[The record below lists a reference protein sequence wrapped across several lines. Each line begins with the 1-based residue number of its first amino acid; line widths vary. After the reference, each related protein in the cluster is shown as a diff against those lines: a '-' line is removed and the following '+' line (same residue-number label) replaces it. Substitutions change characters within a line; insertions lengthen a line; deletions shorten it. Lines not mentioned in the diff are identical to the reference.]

1 MKMKIKSKQMM
12 RNIPFSIIDIGSF
25 SIRLVVYDSLSVAAR
40 TLFNEK
46 VICNLGKVVAV
57 HSKIEG
63 KELKFMLDVLDR
75 FVSIA
80 KSMNCQTPVF
90 LATEAIR
97 ISQNRLQIEK
107 IIRDRFDVKLKILS
121 EESEGKLA
129 ALGILYSHKNVTG
142 IVGDL
147 GGGSLELTCVNS
159 DINFLGSLKLG
170 YAFLENI
177 GDPFSYPVNEYIVK
191 SLKKIKNYSSKNF
204 YAVGGS
210 FRAIARLYM
219 FIMDINLKVVQD
231 FSISS
236 QRIKNI
242 LKKNLV
248 TKNNKINAD
257 LLLNITKSRRNSLP
271 YALNVLEHIIL
282 FFGVKDVY
290 FSSSGIREG
299 YINSLIKE
307 SSNNAFLFQI
317 KRLADK
323 TMTSSMAEGLFKWL
337 EEVSGTFNI
346 NDDILI
352 SACWISNIAWD
363 VHPEHRR
370 MYGMERI
377 LWYPFYGISRK
388 ERIELAFIMY
398 FRHSNGIK
406 DKYVKQFYNQIDDDK
421 KNLCKFIGQCL
432 RLAHHITGGV
442 SIKNLNFCNLK
453 FKKGSL
459 KLIVKDKH
467 SIFYGEAIP
476 RGLKNA
482 ANAISAESSE
492 IKFV

>member
-1 MKMKIKSKQMM
+1 MKIQNNQIK
-12 RNIPFSIIDIGSF
+12 NTPFSIIDIGSF

-57 HSKIEG
+57 NSKIEG

-75 FVSIA
+75 FVSIS
-80 KSMNCQTPVF
+80 KSMNSQTPTF
-90 LATEAIR
+90 LATSAIR
-97 ISQNRLQIEK
+97 ISQNRLHIEK
-107 IIRDRFDVKLKILS
+107 IIRDRFDANLKILS
-121 EESEGKLA
+121 EESEGKFA

-147 GGGSLELTCVNS
+147 GGGSLELTCVNG

-177 GDPFSYPVNEYIVK
+177 GEPFSYSVNDHIVK
-191 SLKKIKNYSSKNF
+191 SLKKIKNHGYRNF

-210 FRAIARLYM
+210 FRVIARLYM
-219 FIMDINLKVVQD
+219 FLKKINLKVVQD

-236 QRIKNI
+236 QNIKNI

-248 TKNNKINAD
+248 TKNNKINTD

-271 YALNVLEHIIL
+271 YALNVLEHMIS
-282 FFGVKDVY
+282 FFNVKDVY
-290 FSSSGIREG
+290 FSSSSIREG
-299 YINSLIKE
+299 YINSLIKG
-307 SSNNAFLFQI
+307 SNNDAFLFQI
-317 KRLADK
+317 KRLADQ
-323 TMTSSMAEGLFKWL
+323 TMTSSMANGLFKWL
-337 EEVSGTFNI
+337 KDVSSTFNI
-346 NDDILI
+346 SDDILM

-370 MYGMERI
+370 MYGLERI

-406 DKYVKQFYNQIDDDK
+406 DKNVEEFYNQIEDNK
-421 KNLCKFIGQCL
+421 KNLCKFVGQCL
-432 RLAHHITGGV
+432 RLAHHITGGI
-442 SIKNLNFCNLK
+442 STKNLKLCNLK
-453 FKKGSL
+453 LKKNSL

>member
-1 MKMKIKSKQMM
+1 MKIQNKQIIK
-12 RNIPFSIIDIGSF
+12 NTPFSIIDIGSY
-25 SIRLVVYDSLSVAAR
+25 SVRLVVYDSLSVAAR

-57 HSKIEG
+57 NSKIEG

-75 FVSIA
+75 FVSIS
-80 KSMNCQTPVF
+80 KSMNSQTPTF
-90 LATEAIR
+90 LATSAIR

-107 IIRDRFDVKLKILS
+107 IIKDRFDANLKILS
-121 EESEGKLA
+121 EESEGKFA

-147 GGGSLELTCVNS
+147 GGGSLELTCVNG

-177 GDPFSYPVNEYIVK
+177 GEPFSYSVNDHIVK
-191 SLKKIKNYSSKNF
+191 SLKKIKNHGYRNF

-210 FRAIARLYM
+210 FRVIARLYM
-219 FIMDINLKVVQD
+219 FLKKINLKVVQD

-236 QRIKNI
+236 QNINNI

-248 TKNNKINAD
+248 TKNKKINTD

-282 FFGVKDVY
+282 FFSVKDVY

-299 YINSLIKE
+299 YINSLIKG
-307 SSNNAFLFQI
+307 SNNDAFLFQI
-317 KRLADK
+317 QRLADQ
-323 TMTSSMAEGLFKWL
+323 TMTSSMANGLFKWL
-337 EEVSGTFNI
+337 KDVSSTFNI
-346 NDDILI
+346 SDDILM

-370 MYGMERI
+370 MYGLERI

-388 ERIELAFIMY
+388 ERIELALIMY

-406 DKYVKQFYNQIDDDK
+406 DKNVEEFYNQIDDNK
-421 KNLCKFIGQCL
+421 KNLCKFVGQCL
-432 RLAHHITGGV
+432 RLAHHITGGI
-442 SIKNLNFCNLK
+442 STKNLKLCNLK
-453 FKKGSL
+453 LKKNSL
-459 KLIVKDKH
+459 KLIVKNKH

>member
-1 MKMKIKSKQMM
+1 MKIQNRQIIK
-12 RNIPFSIIDIGSF
+12 NTPFSIIDIGSF

-57 HSKIEG
+57 NSKIEG

-75 FVSIA
+75 FVSIS
-80 KSMNCQTPVF
+80 KSMNSQTPTF
-90 LATEAIR
+90 LATSAIR

-107 IIRDRFDVKLKILS
+107 IIKDRFDANLKILS
-121 EESEGKLA
+121 EESEGKFA

-147 GGGSLELTCVNS
+147 GGGSLELTCVNG
-159 DINFLGSLKLG
+159 DIDFLGSLKLG

-177 GDPFSYPVNEYIVK
+177 GEPFSYSVNDHIVK
-191 SLKKIKNYSSKNF
+191 SLKKIKNHEYRNF

-210 FRAIARLYM
+210 FRVIARLYM
-219 FIMDINLKVVQD
+219 FLKKINLKVVQD

-236 QRIKNI
+236 QNIKNI

-248 TKNNKINAD
+248 TKNKKINTD

-271 YALNVLEHIIL
+271 YALNVLEHMIS
-282 FFGVKDVY
+282 FFNVKDVY
-290 FSSSGIREG
+290 FSSSSIREG
-299 YINSLIKE
+299 YINSLIKG
-307 SSNNAFLFQI
+307 SNNDAFLFQI
-317 KRLADK
+317 QRLADQ
-323 TMTSSMAEGLFKWL
+323 TMTSSMANGLFKWL
-337 EEVSGTFNI
+337 KDVSSTFNI
-346 NDDILI
+346 SDDILM

-370 MYGMERI
+370 MYAMERV
-377 LWYPFYGISRK
+377 LWYPFYRISRE
-388 ERIELAFIMY
+388 ERIELALTMY
-398 FRHSNGIK
+398 FRHSNAIK
-406 DKYVKQFYNQIDDDK
+406 NKLAEKYLSQIDGNTK
-421 KNLCKFIGQCL
+421 IRCRFIGQCL
-432 RLAHHITGGV
+432 RLAHHITGGI
-442 SIKNLNFCNLK
+442 SSKNLDTCYLRLKKDNLK
-453 FKKGSL
+453 LHVIGKN
-459 KLIVKDKH
+459 

-482 ANAISAESSE
+482 ANAIGIYKTE
-492 IKFV
+492 IKFNS

>member
-1 MKMKIKSKQMM
+1 MKIQNRQIIK
-12 RNIPFSIIDIGSF
+12 NTPFSIIDIGSF

-57 HSKIEG
+57 NSKIEG

-75 FVSIA
+75 FVSIS
-80 KSMNCQTPVF
+80 KSMNSQTPTF
-90 LATEAIR
+90 LATSAIR

-107 IIRDRFDVKLKILS
+107 IIKDRFDANLKILS
-121 EESEGKLA
+121 EESEGKFA

-147 GGGSLELTCVNS
+147 GGGSLELTCVNG

-177 GDPFSYPVNEYIVK
+177 GKPFSYSVNDHIVK
-191 SLKKIKNYSSKNF
+191 SLKKIKNHEYRNF

-210 FRAIARLYM
+210 FRVIARLYM
-219 FIMDINLKVVQD
+219 FLKKINLKVVQD

-236 QRIKNI
+236 QNIKNI

-248 TKNNKINAD
+248 TKNKKINTD

-271 YALNVLEHIIL
+271 YALNVLEHMIS
-282 FFGVKDVY
+282 FFNVKDVY
-290 FSSSGIREG
+290 FSSSSIREG
-299 YINSLIKE
+299 YINSLIKG
-307 SSNNAFLFQI
+307 SNNDAFLFQI
-317 KRLADK
+317 QRLADQ
-323 TMTSSMAEGLFKWL
+323 TMTSSMANGLFKWL
-337 EEVSGTFNI
+337 KDVSSTFNI
-346 NDDILI
+346 SDDILM

-370 MYGMERI
+370 MYAMERV
-377 LWYPFYGISRK
+377 LWYPFYRISRE
-388 ERIELAFIMY
+388 ERIELALTMY
-398 FRHSNGIK
+398 FRHSNAIK
-406 DKYVKQFYNQIDDDK
+406 NKLAEKYLSQIDGNTK
-421 KNLCKFIGQCL
+421 IRCRFIGQCL
-432 RLAHHITGGV
+432 RLAHHITGGI
-442 SIKNLNFCNLK
+442 SSKNLDTCYLRLKKDNLK
-453 FKKGSL
+453 LHVIGKN
-459 KLIVKDKH
+459 

-482 ANAISAESSE
+482 ANAIGIYKTE
-492 IKFV
+492 IKFNS

>member
-1 MKMKIKSKQMM
+1 MKIQNKQIIK
-12 RNIPFSIIDIGSF
+12 NTPFSIIDIGSF
-25 SIRLVVYDSLSVAAR
+25 SVRLVVYDSLSVAAR

-57 HSKIEG
+57 NSKIEG

-75 FVSIA
+75 FVSIS
-80 KSMNCQTPVF
+80 KSMNSQTPTF
-90 LATEAIR
+90 LATSAIR
-97 ISQNRLQIEK
+97 ISQNRLHIEK
-107 IIRDRFDVKLKILS
+107 IIRDRFDANLKILS
-121 EESEGKLA
+121 EESEGKFA

-147 GGGSLELTCVNS
+147 GGGSLELTCVNG

-177 GDPFSYPVNEYIVK
+177 GEPFSYSVNDHIVK
-191 SLKKIKNYSSKNF
+191 SLKKIKNHGYRNF

-210 FRAIARLYM
+210 FRVIARLYM
-219 FIMDINLKVVQD
+219 FLKKINLKVVQD

-236 QRIKNI
+236 QNIKNI

-248 TKNNKINAD
+248 TKNKKINTD

-271 YALNVLEHIIL
+271 YALNVLEHMIL
-282 FFGVKDVY
+282 FFNVKKVY
-290 FSSSGIREG
+290 FSSSSIREG
-299 YINSLIKE
+299 YINSLIKG
-307 SSNNAFLFQI
+307 SNNDAFLFQI
-317 KRLADK
+317 QRLADQ
-323 TMTSSMAEGLFKWL
+323 TMTSSMANGLFKWL
-337 EEVSGTFNI
+337 KDVSSTFNI
-346 NDDILI
+346 SDDILM

-370 MYGMERI
+370 MYGLERI

-388 ERIELAFIMY
+388 ERIELALIMY

-406 DKYVKQFYNQIDDDK
+406 DKNVEEFYNQIDDNK
-421 KNLCKFIGQCL
+421 KNLCKFVGQCL
-432 RLAHHITGGV
+432 RLAHHITGGI
-442 SIKNLNFCNLK
+442 STKNLKLCNLK
-453 FKKGSL
+453 LKKNSL
-459 KLIVKDKH
+459 KLIVKNKH

>member
-1 MKMKIKSKQMM
+1 MKIQNNQIK
-12 RNIPFSIIDIGSF
+12 NTPFSIIDIGSF

-57 HSKIEG
+57 NSKIEG

-75 FVSIA
+75 FVSIS
-80 KSMNCQTPVF
+80 KSMNSQTPTF
-90 LATEAIR
+90 LATSAIR
-97 ISQNRLQIEK
+97 ISQNRFQIEK
-107 IIRDRFDVKLKILS
+107 IIRDRFDVNLKVLS
-121 EESEGKLA
+121 EESEGKFA

-147 GGGSLELTCVNS
+147 GGGSLELTCVND

-177 GDPFSYPVNEYIVK
+177 GKPFSYSVNDHIVK
-191 SLKKIKNYSSKNF
+191 SLKKIKNHGYRNF

-210 FRAIARLYM
+210 FRVIARLYM
-219 FIMDINLKVVQD
+219 FLKKINLKVVQD

-236 QRIKNI
+236 QNIKNI

-248 TKNNKINAD
+248 TKNKKINTD

-271 YALNVLEHIIL
+271 YALNVLEHMIY
-282 FFGVKDVY
+282 FFKVKDVY
-290 FSSSGIREG
+290 FSSSSIREG

-307 SSNNAFLFQI
+307 PNNDAFLFQI
-317 KRLADK
+317 QRLADQ
-323 TMTSSMAEGLFKWL
+323 TITSSMANGLFKWL
-337 EEVSGTFNI
+337 QDVSRTLNI

-406 DKYVKQFYNQIDDDK
+406 DKSVEEFYNQIDDDK

-432 RLAHHITGGV
+432 RLAHHITGGI
-442 SIKNLNFCNLK
+442 STKNLKLCILK
-453 FKKGSL
+453 LKKNSL
-459 KLIVKDKH
+459 KLIVKNKH

>member
-1 MKMKIKSKQMM
+1 MKNQHKKTTK
-12 RNIPFSIIDIGSF
+12 NIPFSIIDIGSF
-25 SIRLVVYDSLSVAAR
+25 SIRLVVYDSLSVASR

-46 VICNLGKVVAV
+46 VICNLGKVVATN
-57 HSKIEG
+57 SKIEG

-80 KSMNCQTPVF
+80 ESMKSNTPIF
-90 LATEAIR
+90 LATSAIR
-97 ISQNRLQIEK
+97 MSQNRFQIEN
-107 IIRDRFDVKLKILS
+107 IIKKRFNVKLKVLS
-121 EESEGKLA
+121 EESEGIFS
-129 ALGILYSHKNVTG
+129 ALGTLYSHKNVVG

-147 GGGSLELTCVNS
+147 GGGSLELTRVDN
-159 DINFLGSLKLG
+159 DIKFLGSLKLG
-170 YAFLENI
+170 YSFLENI
-177 GDPFSYPVNEYIVK
+177 GEPFSTSVNDHIVK
-191 SLKKIKNYSSKNF
+191 SLKKLKNHHYKNF

-219 FIMDINLKVVQD
+219 FLKQINLKVVQD

-236 QRIKNI
+236 QNIHNI

-248 TKNNKINAD
+248 LKNNIINSE
-257 LLLNITKSRRNSLP
+257 LLLNITKSRRNLLP
-271 YALNVLEHIIL
+271 YALNVLENIVT
-282 FFGVKDVY
+282 FFDIKNIY

-299 YINSLIKE
+299 YIHSLIKE
-307 SSNNAFLFQI
+307 SNSDAFLFQI
-317 KRLADK
+317 KRLANN
-323 TMTSSMAEGLFKWL
+323 TMTSIMAEGLFRWL
-337 EEVSGTFNI
+337 EEVSNIFNI
-346 NDDILI
+346 NNDILM

-370 MYGMERI
+370 MYAMERI

-406 DKYVKQFYNQIDDDK
+406 DIGVEEFYNQIDDEK
-421 KNLCKFIGQCL
+421 KYLCKFIGQCL
-432 RLAHHITGGV
+432 RLAHHITGGI
-442 SIKNLNFCNLK
+442 STKNLKLCILK
-453 FKKGSL
+453 LKKNSL
-459 KLIVKDKH
+459 KLIVKNKH

-482 ANAISAESSE
+482 ANAIFAESSE